1 LRVSETASTDSGKG
15 LDEYVFEARKIQDR
29 RSGMTTK
36 PSTWFGVYTASGNLV
51 DVTPGRF
58 HAREIADSLTKEKR
72 VKHVVLPVIIT
83 ALAA

>member
-1 LRVSETASTDSGKG
+1 
-15 LDEYVFEARKIQDR
+15 
-29 RSGMTTK
+29 MTTK